1 MSKAV
6 QPPVFPGE
14 IGRHELRNSGILIEG
29 LPKVSLH
36 DHLDGGVRP
45 STVVELALASGI
57 SLPQS
62 DPAALAE
69 WLLANSNSG
78 SLEKYLQGFGITL
91 SVMQTAENLKRIAS
105 EFVSD
110 LVNDGVIYAEIR
122 WAPELHTEQGLT
134 TREAVTAVQFGI
146 DAAITKAADSG
157 KSIRVGQILC
167 AMRQNDNGVEIARLA
182 IENRHAGVVGFD
194 IAGPEKGYP
203 ASRMAEAFRLLDDE
217 WFPRTVHAGE
227 ADGLESI
234 EGALIVGRA
243 LRLGHG
249 IRISDDIEF
258 SNSGDAELVEIGEIA
273 SWVRDREI
281 ALEVCPTSNVHTKAF
296 SRFGDGIEKHPFD
309 LLYRLGFRVTVST
322 DNRLMSGTTL
332 SREIASLAETFGYGL
347 EDILEWQLNAAGAAF
362 VSVDEREELIETLL
376 TAYGKLL
383 PA

>member
-1 MSKAV
+1 VSKAV
-6 QPPVFPGE
+6 QSPVFPGE
-14 IGRHELRNSGILIEG
+14 IGRHELSNPGILIED

-45 STVVELALASGI
+45 KTVVELALASGI
-57 SLPQS
+57 SLPQNN
-62 DPAALAE
+62 PAALAE
-69 WLLANSNSG
+69 WVLANSNSG

-134 TREAVTAVQFGI
+134 TREAVAAVQSGI
-146 DAAITKAADSG
+146 DAAISMVADSG

-167 AMRQNDNGVEIARLA
+167 AMRQNDNGVEIARVA

-249 IRISDDIEF
+249 VRISDDIEF

-296 SRFGDGIEKHPFD
+296 SRFGEGIENHPFD

-332 SREIASLAETFGYGL
+332 SREIASLVETFGYVL

-362 VSVDEREELIETLL
+362 LSAPEREELIETLL
-376 TAYGKLL
+376 TAYGELL